1 MVKVFAPLVEM
12 ARLQNEINKIF
23 ESVLD
28 LSPEAS
34 LQAVAGWVPSMDII
48 ESDEK
53 IIVTVDLPGVD
64 AGSIK
69 LAVGSG
75 QITVSGV
82 KPAPTTVRNARH
94 HCMERTHGSFTR
106 SVALPVPVN
115 THQARARLHEG
126 LLTIIFPRVPNRRG
140 EDISIVIES
149 E

>member
-48 ESDEK
+48 ESDDT
-53 IIVTVDLPGVD
+53 IIVTVELPGVD
-64 AGSIK
+64 AGSIN

-75 QITVSGV
+75 QITISGA
-82 KPAPTTVRNARH
+82 KPVPASVRNARH
-94 HCMERTHGSFTR
+94 HCVERTHGSFTR
-106 SVALPVPVN
+106 SVSLPVPVN

-126 LLTIIFPRVPNRRG
+126 LLTITFPRVRNRRG

>member
-28 LSPEAS
+28 LSPEES
-34 LQAVAGWVPSMDII
+34 LQAVAGWVPSMDIV
-48 ESDEK
+48 ESDGN
-53 IIVTVDLPGVD
+53 IVVTVELPGVD
-64 AGSIK
+64 AGSVN

-75 QITVSGV
+75 QITVSGA
-82 KPAPTTVRNARH
+82 KPVPGAVRNARH
-94 HCMERTHGSFTR
+94 HCVERTHGSFTR
-106 SVALPVPVN
+106 SVSLPVPVN
-115 THQARARLHEG
+115 THQARATLHEG
-126 LLTIIFPRVPNRRG
+126 LLTITFPCVQNRRG